1 MLLGLGHINTTCQWC
16 SRTAGARIALI
27 LFIYILVT
35 CASGITPLGCKYLC
49 HIANTRLFS
58 GQYTEDCVKSNCLQ
72 PSGILGVLVAAILLS
87 ICVLSSC
94 GSVPSEAG
102 DGGKGKGKGKNAG
115 GTVPV
120 VVAKSYLKNVPIE
133 ISPVGNVEAYSVV
146 TVRAQT
152 GGMII
157 KINFQEGDY
166 VKKDDV
172 LFLIDRAPLEGQMK
186 SAVANLQKS
195 NALELQSEANLNRD
209 TANAK
214 YAREQTARFMK
225 GVEEGV
231 FAKEQ
236 GEQLKSNADA
246 LAQLLEADK
255 AAINSAKAQ
264 MEADQSAIN
273 NLNIQLGYT
282 TVTAGID
289 GRTGN
294 ILQKAGNIIAAG
306 TTDLATINQVEPIY
320 ATFAI
325 PEKSLGD
332 VKKYMAQG
340 SLQVTARAQDG
351 SGDVEN
357 GELTFIDNNV
367 DTSTGTIKLKGT
379 FKNAGR
385 KLWPGQFVSVTLRL
399 TTRPNAVVVPNQAVQ
414 TGQDGTYIYVVKPD
428 QTVEVRPVTVGPR
441 VDQDMVI
448 DKGLEAGETVVTEG
462 QLRLQPGT
470 RVQARDQQSH

>member
-1 MLLGLGHINTTCQWC
+1 
-16 SRTAGARIALI
+16 
-27 LFIYILVT
+27 
-35 CASGITPLGCKYLC
+35 
-49 HIANTRLFS
+49 
-58 GQYTEDCVKSNCLQ
+58 
-72 PSGILGVLVAAILLS
+72 
-87 ICVLSSC
+87 
-94 GSVPSEAG
+94 
-102 DGGKGKGKGKNAG
+102 
-115 GTVPV
+115 
-120 VVAKSYLKNVPIE
+120 
-133 ISPVGNVEAYSVV
+133 
-146 TVRAQT
+146 
-152 GGMII
+152 
-157 KINFQEGDY
+157 
-166 VKKDDV
+166 
-172 LFLIDRAPLEGQMK
+172 
-186 SAVANLQKS
+186 
-195 NALELQSEANLNRD
+195 
-209 TANAK
+209 
-214 YAREQTARFMK
+214 MK

-236 GEQLKSNADA
+236 GEQLKSNADS
-246 LAQLLEADK
+246 LGQLLEADK
-255 AAINSAKAQ
+255 AAITSAKAQ

-294 ILQKAGNIIAAG
+294 ISQKAGNIITAG

-320 ATFAI
+320 ATFAV

-332 VKKYMAQG
+332 VKKYMALG
-340 SLQVTARAQDG
+340 TLQVTARAQDG

-414 TGQDGTYIYVVKPD
+414 TGQDGTYIYVVKED

-441 VDQDMVI
+441 VDLDMVI

-470 RVQARDQQSH
+470 RVQFRDQQAR

>member
-1 MLLGLGHINTTCQWC
+1 
-16 SRTAGARIALI
+16 
-27 LFIYILVT
+27 V
-35 CASGITPLGCKYLC
+35 P
-49 HIANTRLFS
+49 
-58 GQYTEDCVKSNCLQ
+58 GQYTENCVKSTCLQ
-72 PSGILGVLVAAILLS
+72 PSKLLGVLVAAILLS
-87 ICVLSSC
+87 SC
-94 GSVPSEAG
+94 GSAPDVG
-102 DGGKGKGKGKNAG
+102 DGGKGKGKGKGKNAG
-115 GTVPV
+115 GGPVPV
-120 VVAKSYLKNVPIE
+120 VVAKAALKNVPIE

-152 GGMII
+152 GGMIT

-172 LFLIDRAPLEGQMK
+172 LFLIDRKPLEGQMK

-195 NALELQSEANLNRD
+195 TALELQAEANLNRD
-209 TANAK
+209 SANAK
-214 YAREQTARFMK
+214 YAREQTARYMK
-225 GVEEGV
+225 LVEDGI

-264 MEADQSAIN
+264 MESDQSAIN

-282 TVTAGID
+282 TVYAPID

-294 ILQKAGNIIAAG
+294 ILQKAGNIVTAS
-306 TTDLATINQVEPIY
+306 TTDLATINQVQPIY
-320 ATFAI
+320 VTFAV

-332 VKKYMAQG
+332 VKRYMAQG
-340 SLQVTARAQDG
+340 ALTVTARAQDG
-351 SGDVEN
+351 SGDMET
-357 GELTFIDNNV
+357 GELTFVDNTV

-385 KLWPGQFVSVTLRL
+385 KLWPGQFVSATLRL

-414 TGQDGTYIYVVKPD
+414 TGQDGTYIYVVKED

-441 VDQDMVI
+441 VDLDMVI

-462 QLRLQPGT
+462 QLRLQPGSK
-470 RVQARDQQSH
+470 VQFRDQQSR

>member
-1 MLLGLGHINTTCQWC
+1 
-16 SRTAGARIALI
+16 
-27 LFIYILVT
+27 
-35 CASGITPLGCKYLC
+35 
-49 HIANTRLFS
+49 
-58 GQYTEDCVKSNCLQ
+58 
-72 PSGILGVLVAAILLS
+72 
-87 ICVLSSC
+87 
-94 GSVPSEAG
+94 
-102 DGGKGKGKGKNAG
+102 
-115 GTVPV
+115 
-120 VVAKSYLKNVPIE
+120 
-133 ISPVGNVEAYSVV
+133 
-146 TVRAQT
+146 
-152 GGMII
+152 MII

-172 LFLIDRAPLEGQMK
+172 LFLIDRAPLEGQMR

-236 GEQLKSNADA
+236 GEQLKSNADS
-246 LAQLLEADK
+246 LGQLLEADK
-255 AAINSAKAQ
+255 AAITSAKAQ

-294 ILQKAGNIIAAG
+294 ISQKAGNIITAG

-320 ATFAI
+320 ATFAV

-332 VKKYMAQG
+332 VKKYMALG
-340 SLQVTARAQDG
+340 TLQVTARAQDG

-414 TGQDGTYIYVVKPD
+414 TGQDGTYIYVVKQD
-428 QTVEVRPVTVGPR
+428 HTVEVRPVTVGPR

-470 RVQARDQQSH
+470 RVQSRDPQSH